1 MRLRQL
7 VRKSSEWVRRV
18 EYDARMVRKVLRLCE
33 EEMRRV
39 IGAIV
44 GMWEHARELDE
55 QALRSLGVFPREPR
69 H

>member
-1 MRLRQL
+1 
-7 VRKSSEWVRRV
+7 
-18 EYDARMVRKVLRLCE
+18 MVRKVLRLCA